1 MQTNLKRVSRYAVL
15 VVLFALISIPI
26 GIFFVVL
33 FPFLL
38 VGAFPLLCYFMLNGG
53 KIFWTNK
60 NYTASTAPTR
70 RAPRRQYV
78 LIQPKRLISYHK
90 HLLN

>member
-1 MQTNLKRVSRYAVL
+1 MRLNWKRFARYAFL
-15 VVLFALISIPI
+15 ALFLATVSIPI
-26 GIFFVVL
+26 AIFFVIL

-38 VGAFPLLCYFMLNGG
+38 VGAIPIFCYFMFNGG
-53 KIFWTNK
+53 KHFWTNK
-60 NYTASTAPTR
+60 NYTASTAPVRAASR
-70 RAPRRQYV
+70 RRYV